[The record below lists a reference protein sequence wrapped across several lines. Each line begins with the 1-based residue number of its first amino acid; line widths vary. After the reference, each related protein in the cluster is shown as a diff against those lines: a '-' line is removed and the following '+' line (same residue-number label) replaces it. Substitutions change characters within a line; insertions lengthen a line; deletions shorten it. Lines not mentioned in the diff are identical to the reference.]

1 MSDLFINEGTAS
13 AAENSIISMGQT
25 SVELLQFLIAEMKR
39 RQAEEELRR
48 QEEQQHQEEQ
58 PQSEVAEETSAETS
72 EFSADAIM
80 ADLER
85 KTVAATVVNVLE
97 EFGQGD
103 RYQAEGFTIK
113 TSYENTQQIYTV
125 RDRDFN
131 EILRFEKLGEDI
143 IGIEDTMPSE
153 QKAEFL
159 KVGENLAE
167 SGAEAINNDLTSK
180 TQLDKLGDLAPAGS
194 KAVFVANFVLN
205 QTGQETFRSQTT
217 EGQADRYSFS
227 RNEKGEV
234 TIHDHYEGYDILQ
247 VRDKKIL
254 QALSQENAQHFEAL
268 YEKVKDA
275 DLTPVRKPD
284 LTVEVPERDRTS
296 QSEPQPF
303 QSRQTTHER
312 AVEERTQTIDR
323 EIELEAPPE
332 PQPKPSAPTPAE
344 LSEWLLASKVLG
356 RGDAQVQHIKKLG
369 REGAERTGKDFK
381 DLYREAANEPLPI
394 ELSSA
399 DYEQMQ
405 KDLRQFRDLVKE
417 RGAAG
422 VAQIYQVQT
431 QSENPV
437 NIKNNSQIQ
446 FKSETTREAKST
458 VRKIDLER

>member
-39 RQAEEELRR
+39 RQAEEALRR
-48 QEEQQHQEEQ
+48 QEEQQKEEQ
-58 PQSEVAEETSAETS
+58 PQSEIAEETIAETP
-72 EFSADAIM
+72 EFSADALM

-85 KTVAATVVNVLE
+85 KAVAATAVSVLE

-103 RYQAEGFTIK
+103 RYQSEGFTIK
-113 TSYENTQQIYTV
+113 TSYENAQQIYTV
-125 RDRDFN
+125 RDSEFN
-131 EILRFEKLGEDI
+131 EILSFEKLGEDI
-143 IGIEDTMPSE
+143 LVIEDKTTPE
-153 QKAEFL
+153 QKTEFL
-159 KVGENLAE
+159 RVGENLAE
-167 SGAEAINNDLTSK
+167 SGAAVINNDLTSK

-205 QTGQETFRSQTT
+205 QTEQETYRSQTS

-227 RNEKGEV
+227 RNEQGEV

-247 VRDKKIL
+247 VRDGKIL
-254 QALSQENAQHFEAL
+254 QALSQENAQHFQAL

-275 DLTPVRKPD
+275 DLSSIRKPD
-284 LTVEVPERDRTS
+284 LAVESPER
-296 QSEPQPF
+296 EPVAQTETQPF
-303 QSRQTTHER
+303 QPRQTTRDR

-323 EIELEAPPE
+323 EIELETPPE
-332 PQPKPSAPTPAE
+332 PQPKPPAPTPAE

-381 DLYREAANEPLPI
+381 DLYRETANEPLPI
-394 ELSSA
+394 ELSA
-399 DYEQMQ
+399 TDYEQMQ
-405 KDLRQFRDLVKE
+405 KDLRQFRDLLKE

-446 FKSETTREAKST
+446 SKSEAAREARST

>member
-58 PQSEVAEETSAETS
+58 QQSEIAEETIAEAP
-72 EFSADAIM
+72 EFSADALM

-85 KTVAATVVNVLE
+85 KAVAATAVSVLE

-103 RYQAEGFTIK
+103 RYQSEGFTIK
-113 TSYENTQQIYTV
+113 TSYENAQQIYTV
-125 RDRDFN
+125 RDSEFN
-131 EILRFEKLGEDI
+131 EILSFEKLGEDI
-143 IGIEDTMPSE
+143 LIIEDKTTAE

-159 KVGENLAE
+159 RVGENLAE
-167 SGAEAINNDLTSK
+167 SGAAVINNDLTSK

-205 QTGQETFRSQTT
+205 QTEQEAYRSQTS

-227 RNEKGEV
+227 RNEQGEV

-247 VRDKKIL
+247 VRDGKIL
-254 QALSQENAQHFEAL
+254 QALSQENVQHFQAL
-268 YEKVKDA
+268 YEKVKDV
-275 DLTPVRKPD
+275 DLSSIQKPD
-284 LTVEVPERDRTS
+284 LAVELPER
-296 QSEPQPF
+296 EPVAQTENQPF
-303 QSRQTTHER
+303 QPRQTTRDR

-323 EIELEAPPE
+323 EIELEVPPE
-332 PQPKPSAPTPAE
+332 SQPKPPSPTPAE

-369 REGAERTGKDFK
+369 REGAEGTGKDFK

-394 ELSSA
+394 ELSAA

-417 RGAAG
+417 CGAAG
-422 VAQIYQVQT
+422 VARIYQVQT
-431 QSENPV
+431 HSENPV
-437 NIKNNSQIQ
+437 NITNNSQIQ
-446 FKSETTREAKST
+446 FKSEAASEVRSTAK
-458 VRKIDLER
+458 KIDLER